1 MGIGIAFIIA
11 IEACLIALYLAF
23 SRTRG
28 ILGTCLGSIALGLAI
43 ASMHYSA
50 MEGTRFLAKVASADF
65 LPDGLSSTEL
75 ALTVSLVAY
84 SVCSLSIVLYAWIVF
99 RTPLRHA

>member
-11 IEACLIALYLAF
+11 IEASLLALHLAF
-23 SRTRG
+23 SRSRG
-28 ILGTCLGSIALGLAI
+28 IFSTCLGSIALGLAI

-50 MEGTRFLAKVASADF
+50 MEGTRFLPKTANPDVLS
-65 LPDGLSSTEL
+65 DGLTSTGL
-75 ALTVSLVAY
+75 ALAVSLVAY

-99 RTPLRHA
+99 RTPLKPA